1 MSVTQRAKEEKVGN
15 SSLRRDEFVLIIIFN
30 LLRITK
36 LIIYQID
43 II

>member
-1 MSVTQRAKEEKVGN
+1 MYVTRCAKEEKVGN

-30 LLRITK
+30 SLRIIK